1 MKEIVTCGLIAVA
14 AIFGGILAGATT
26 QNGITEK
33 KLGAAICKKL
43 NGTFARLDGDPI
55 CVNAA
60 GDILKF
66 YE

>member
-1 MKEIVTCGLIAVA
+1 MNYSVLALIGLLL
-14 AIFGGILAGATT
+14 GGGATAGGNMFGT
-26 QNGITEK
+26 SKAET
-33 KLGAAICKKL
+33 KLGTAICKKL

-60 GDILKF
+60 GGILKF